1 MVFDKIPSSKQAKLL
16 NIYFI
21 TVEQLYKPVEIN
33 KNPEKVKNTINKQF
47 AVKYTYIKK
56 MLSLVQNC
64 NQHH

>member
-33 KNPEKVKNTINKQF
+33 KNPEKVKKNNNFKLKTI
-47 AVKYTYIKK
+47 
-56 MLSLVQNC
+56 LSSLQLSI
-64 NQHH
+64 HI